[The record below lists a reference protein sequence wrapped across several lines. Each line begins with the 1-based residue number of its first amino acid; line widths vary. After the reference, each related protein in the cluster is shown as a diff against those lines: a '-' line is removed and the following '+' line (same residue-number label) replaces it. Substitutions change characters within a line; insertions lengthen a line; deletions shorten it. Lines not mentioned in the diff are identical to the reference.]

1 MKSYNVLFTQ
11 AFKDMFKYQID
22 KYTVYSPSF
31 ASKIEKSLYNM
42 VQFIKIFPYATSTIK
57 LRGKTEVYRKFVILK
72 KFLVVFKLVNKTIYL
87 SYFLDGRMS
96 PNNYFK
102 NYNK

>member
-1 MKSYNVLFTQ
+1 MLENTLNHYKIF
-11 AFKDMFKYQID
+11 
-22 KYTVYSPSF
+22 SPSF

-72 KFLVVFKLVNKTIYL
+72 RFLVVFKLVNKTIYL

-102 NYNK
+102 NNNR